1 MTSTAKIQHVPAGT
15 SAEEVDE
22 IIRRDGGVIVDNL
35 FSKETVARLNAELDP
50 VLLDWE
56 PGVKGT
62 DWMVEFAGKQTKR
75 LTQLVTR
82 SSTFRNE
89 MLDDAALLSYIDTMM
104 LPHADSYWMTSA
116 QVIELQPGQKS
127 QMLHRDLENWPVFRK
142 LGPDGPEA
150 ACNCLVALSEYTEEM
165 GATRVIPGSHKWS
178 DYEDRGNHEMTIAA
192 EMEPG
197 SGFVYS
203 GKVLHGGGEN
213 KSNRRR
219 RALAMAY
226 NLGWLMPE
234 EAYPFGISLEMAREL
249 SPRAQQLLGFRSF
262 SNQVGGGGTVWQ
274 MDYRPLA
281 EFLGLDKN

>member
-1 MTSTAKIQHVPAGT
+1 MTSAKSIRHVPAGT
-15 SAEEVDE
+15 SADEVDK
-22 IIRRDGGVIVDNL
+22 IIQSDGGVIVDNL
-35 FSKETVARLNAELDP
+35 FPVEKIARLNAELDP
-50 VLLDWE
+50 VLKNWA
-56 PGVKGT
+56 PGIQGT
-62 DWMVEFAGKQTKR
+62 EWMVEFAGRQTKR

-82 SSTFRNE
+82 SSVFRNE

-116 QVIELQPGQKS
+116 QLIQLQPGEKC
-127 QMLHRDLENWPVFRK
+127 QMLHRDLENWPIFK
-142 LGPDGPEA
+142 QLGPDGPEA

-178 DYEDRGNHEMTIAA
+178 DFNDRGSQEMTIAA

-197 SGFVYS
+197 SGFIYS

-213 KSNRRR
+213 KSNRPR

-226 NLGWLMPE
+226 NLGWLVPE
-234 EAYPFGISLEMAREL
+234 EAYPFGVPLEMARQL
-249 SPRAQQLLGFRSF
+249 GPRAQQLLGFRSF
-262 SNQVGGGGTVWQ
+262 SNEIGGGGTVWQ

-281 EFLGLDKN
+281 EFLRLDKN